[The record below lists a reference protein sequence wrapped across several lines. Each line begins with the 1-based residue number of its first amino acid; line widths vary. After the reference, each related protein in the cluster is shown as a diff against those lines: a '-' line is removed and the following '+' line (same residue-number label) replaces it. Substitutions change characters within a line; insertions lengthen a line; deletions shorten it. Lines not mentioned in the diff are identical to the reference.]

1 LAESE
6 ILAEK
11 VEESQE
17 ELYKMNNKY
26 NKLQKKYDNLRTR

>member
-6 ILAEK
+6 ILAEE

-26 NKLQKKYDNLRTR
+26 NKLQ